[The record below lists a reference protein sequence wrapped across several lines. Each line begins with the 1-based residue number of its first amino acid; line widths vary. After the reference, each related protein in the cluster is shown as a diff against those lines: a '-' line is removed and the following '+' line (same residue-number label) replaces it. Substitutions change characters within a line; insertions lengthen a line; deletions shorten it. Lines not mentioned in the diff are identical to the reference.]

1 MKGQGGGGTA
11 KGGGRNRVGGGS
23 VAVKKTKAR
32 QTAAIDANVMALREA
47 LFKENGKDKDVTE
60 GLAKSF
66 LEYSINESK
75 YSISFAT
82 YLSDDDLDW
91 AFDITKEHMHAIYD
105 ACGFGWDDDD
115 KMEELTEKGARFLVV
130 RDAHRNIQ
138 GFVHFRFTVQG
149 EVLDQM
155 AGEICL
161 YVMDI
166 HLSSA
171 VQRKGLGKHLLVLL
185 ELIARRE
192 KMSRVSLPVF
202 NGDSITVAWLH
213 KTGRGIVDDE
223 SYAALGFDA
232 SVEVHT
238 YFYSTCVR
246 QSWCVDIT
254 LYLPYALVYRVSG
267 SSPRCFPWSPSPL

>member
-11 KGGGRNRVGGGS
+11 RGGGKNRVGGGS
-23 VAVKKTKAR
+23 VAVEKTKAR
-32 QTAAIDANVMALREA
+32 QTAVIDANVMALREA
-47 LFKENGKDKDVTE
+47 LFNENGKDKDVTQ

-66 LEYSINESK
+66 LEYTINDAQ

-91 AFDITKEHMHAIYD
+91 AFEITKEHMFAIYD
-105 ACGFGWDDDD
+105 ACGFGWDNDD

-130 RDAHRNIQ
+130 RDSRRNIQ

-155 AGEICL
+155 AGETCL

-166 HLSSA
+166 HLSSEL
-171 VQRKGLGKHLLVLL
+171 QRKGLGKHMLVLL
-185 ELIARRE
+185 ELMARRE

-202 NGDSITVAWLH
+202 NGDNLTVAWLG
-213 KTGRGIVDDE
+213 KTGRGFVNDE
-223 SYAALGFDA
+223 SYAELGFDP
-232 SVEVHT
+232 SVEVGIIDDCRILC
-238 YFYSTCVR
+238 S
-246 QSWCVDIT
+246 I
-254 LYLPYALVYRVSG
+254 
-267 SSPRCFPWSPSPL
+267 